1 MGIAREILLR
11 GSRSEWLAGQ
21 LTRRKFTRSAVE
33 RFMPGKDTTAALDAT
48 ESLRHHGI
56 GTILTLLGEN
66 ISQSEQADGVTQHY
80 LDVLNRVQDLSLDT
94 DISIKPTQLG
104 LDLDFDQTLCRY
116 QTLVSRAAGL
126 GRLVAIDMEDS
137 SYVDRTIELYKRL
150 RADHNNVVLC
160 LQAYLYRTAA
170 DLATLLPLA
179 PAIRL
184 VKGAYNEPHNLAY
197 RRKKGVDAS
206 FLRLADVLIQ
216 ESARGSGV
224 RAFFGTHDPRMVSAV
239 CRRAEALG
247 LPKDSYEFQ
256 MLYGIQREAQ
266 TRLASDGYQMRVLI
280 SYGDSWFPWFMRRLA
295 ERPANVLFVVRNLVH
310 S

>member
-1 MGIAREILLR
+1 M
-11 GSRSEWLAGQ
+11 
-21 LTRRKFTRSAVE
+21 
-33 RFMPGKDTTAALDAT
+33 
-48 ESLRHHGI
+48 
-56 GTILTLLGEN
+56 
-66 ISQSEQADGVTQHY
+66 
-80 LDVLNRVQDLSLDT
+80 
-94 DISIKPTQLG
+94 
-104 LDLDFDQTLCRY
+104 
-116 QTLVSRAAGL
+116 
-126 GRLVAIDMEDS
+126 
-137 SYVDRTIELYKRL
+137 
-150 RADHNNVVLC
+150 
-160 LQAYLYRTAA
+160 
-170 DLATLLPLA
+170 
-179 PAIRL
+179 
-184 VKGAYNEPHNLAY
+184 
-197 RRKKGVDAS
+197 DAS